1 MRQRRDAAARRA
13 RPNVH
18 RARRPRCTGRDVR
31 PRHAPA
37 TRSMLKLNRR
47 PVWRPRT
54 RLPNVRPSLTRRD
67 AMDLRLSLEQLRL
80 AGADA
85 TRSAAPAK
93 MGTRPVARGDRRE
106 RTRPIRGSAR
116 PGSGR
121 NDLVLRWCVR
131 RNYGS
136 NGPSSER
143 ESRGESDNDGGNHQ
157 APLVVWAFTRG
168 GRRARRTKMGSDLA
182 VKPPSI
188 IAPVGIANG
197 PAGGLQG
204 AMMLGQRASSKAS
217 DIA

>member
-1 MRQRRDAAARRA
+1 MY
-13 RPNVH
+13 
-18 RARRPRCTGRDVR
+18 RPRCS
-31 PRHAPA
+31 A
-37 TRSMLKLNRR
+37 T
-47 PVWRPRT
+47 T
-54 RLPNVRPSLTRRD
+54 RAGDQVDAEVEPEARMAAANASAQRASQPNEARRD
-67 AMDLRLSLEQLRL
+67 GSSIVT
-80 AGADA
+80 G
-85 TRSAAPAK
+85 AAPSGRRGCHAVGGAGG